1 MKKKSVKVNAVLN
14 AFRTL
19 INILFPLIT
28 FKYASQVLI
37 ADNLGKVNFATSIIS
52 YFILI
57 ADFGITTYAAREGAK
72 YRRNKKAFQEFAL
85 DMFSLNIVTTL
96 ISYLILG
103 ISLVVWN
110 DIRSYRY
117 VIIIQSIS
125 LIFTLIGAAWVNTL
139 YEDYKSILYRSVAV
153 QVLSLI
159 LLLLLVKE
167 SDDYYQYAAISVLAQ
182 SGTNLFNYFY
192 IRKRYCQ
199 LHFRFRKQMFTY
211 IKPLMVLCGISV
223 TTTIYVNIDTTMIGL
238 FGSDVDVAYYAVAVK
253 VYNVVK
259 ALLAAII
266 IVCIPRLTE
275 LNYKGKELEYKNMA
289 YKTENMLLTLTIP
302 FIVGLIVLS
311 KEAIIVV
318 SGNEYLSSV
327 PTLKILCIAIL
338 FSIIATYITDV
349 IILPKG
355 YEKGA
360 FLASAVSAIVNIVL
374 NFWFIPHYGYN
385 GAAMTTV
392 ISEAIVVLI
401 NIIYVYY
408 KEKNNLIY
416 IFNKAIF
423 INAVKCII
431 GVALFVF
438 VDYWIYINVQNIL
451 LRIVLILI
459 SSSIIYVL
467 SLFILK
473 HELVSSYINNKKNIN
488 GGKRECHYLKKKH

>member
-1 MKKKSVKVNAVLN
+1 MQKKSVKANAVLN

-28 FKYASQVLI
+28 FKYASQVLA
-37 ADNLGKVNFATSIIS
+37 ADSIGKVNFSTSIIS
-52 YFILI
+52 YFVLI

-72 YRRNKKAFQEFAL
+72 YRRDKKAFQEFAL
-85 DMFSLNIVTTL
+85 DIFSLNIVTTL
-96 ISYLILG
+96 ISYLVLG
-103 ISLVVWN
+103 ISLIVWN
-110 DIRSYRY
+110 DIRAYRY

-125 LIFTLIGAAWVNTL
+125 LVFNLVGAAWVNTL
-139 YEDYKSILYRSVAV
+139 YEDYKSILYRSVGV

-167 SDDYYQYAAISVLAQ
+167 SDDFYRYAAISVLAQ
-182 SGTNLFNYFY
+182 SGMNLFNYFY

-199 LHFRFRKQMFTY
+199 LHFRFSKQMFTY
-211 IKPLMVLCGISV
+211 IRPLIVLFGISV

-238 FGSDVDVAYYAVAVK
+238 FGSDVDVAYYTVAVK

-275 LNYKGKELEYKNMA
+275 LNYKGKKIEYKNMA
-289 YKTENMLLTLTIP
+289 YKTENMLLTLTLP
-302 FIVGLIVLS
+302 LIVGLIVLS
-311 KEAIIVV
+311 KEAVLIV
-318 SGNEYLSSV
+318 SGKEYLSSV
-327 PTLKILCIAIL
+327 PTLRILCIAIL
-338 FSIIATYITDV
+338 FSIVATYITDV

-385 GAAMTTV
+385 GAAITTV
-392 ISEAIVVLI
+392 ISEAVVMI
-401 NIIYVYY
+401 IDIIYIYY
-408 KEKNNLIY
+408 KEKSNLIY
-416 IFNKAIF
+416 IFNKSIF
-423 INAVKCII
+423 INMIKCII
-431 GVALFVF
+431 GVVLFVLI
-438 VDYWIYINVQNIL
+438 DYVIYLNVQNVFW
-451 LRIVLILI
+451 RIVLILI
-459 SSSIIYVL
+459 SSSIIYAL

-473 HELVSSYINNKKNIN
+473 HELISSYINNKKI
-488 GGKRECHYLKKKH
+488 

>member
-1 MKKKSVKVNAVLN
+1 MQKKSVKANAVLN

-28 FKYASQVLI
+28 FKYASQVLA
-37 ADNLGKVNFATSIIS
+37 ADSLGKVNFSTSIIS
-52 YFILI
+52 YFVLI

-72 YRRNKKAFQEFAL
+72 YRRDKKAFQEFAL
-85 DMFSLNIVTTL
+85 DIFSLNILTTL
-96 ISYLILG
+96 ISYLVLG

-110 DIRSYRY
+110 DIRAYRY

-125 LIFTLIGAAWVNTL
+125 LVFNLIGAAWVNTL
-139 YEDYKSILYRSVAV
+139 YEDYKSILYRSVGV
-153 QVLSLI
+153 QILSLI

-167 SDDYYQYAAISVLAQ
+167 SDDFYRYAAISVLAQ
-182 SGTNLFNYFY
+182 SGMNLFNYFY

-199 LHFRFRKQMFTY
+199 LHFRFSKQMFTY
-211 IKPLMVLCGISV
+211 IRPLIVLFGISV

-238 FGSDVDVAYYAVAVK
+238 FGSDVDVAYYTVAVK

-275 LNYKGKELEYKNMA
+275 LNYKGKKMEYKNMA

-302 FIVGLIVLS
+302 LIVGLIVLS
-311 KEAIIVV
+311 KEAVIIV
-318 SGNEYLSSV
+318 SGKEYLSSV
-327 PTLKILCIAIL
+327 PTLRILCIAIL
-338 FSIIATYITDV
+338 FSIVATYITDV

-385 GAAMTTV
+385 GAAITTV
-392 ISEAIVVLI
+392 ISEAVVMI
-401 NIIYVYY
+401 IDIIYIYY
-408 KEKNNLIY
+408 REKSNLIY
-416 IFNKAIF
+416 IFNKSIF
-423 INAVKCII
+423 INMIKCII
-431 GVALFVF
+431 GVVLFVLI
-438 VDYWIYINVQNIL
+438 DYVIYLNVQNVFW
-451 LRIVLILI
+451 RIVLILI
-459 SSSIIYVL
+459 SSSIIYAL
-467 SLFILK
+467 SLFMLK
-473 HELVSSYINNKKNIN
+473 HELISSYINNK
-488 GGKRECHYLKKKH
+488 

>member
-1 MKKKSVKVNAVLN
+1 MQKKSVKANAVLN

-28 FKYASQVLI
+28 FKYASQVLA
-37 ADNLGKVNFATSIIS
+37 ADSLGKVNFSTSIIS
-52 YFILI
+52 YFVLI

-72 YRRNKKAFQEFAL
+72 YRRDKKAFQEFAL
-85 DMFSLNIVTTL
+85 DIFSLNIVTTL
-96 ISYLILG
+96 ISYLVLG

-110 DIRSYRY
+110 DIRAYRY

-125 LIFTLIGAAWVNTL
+125 LVFNLIGAAWVNTL
-139 YEDYKSILYRSVAV
+139 YEDYKSILYRSVGV
-153 QVLSLI
+153 QILSLI

-167 SDDYYQYAAISVLAQ
+167 SDDFYRYAAISVLAQ
-182 SGTNLFNYFY
+182 SGMNLFNYFY

-199 LHFRFRKQMFTY
+199 LHFRFSKQMFTY
-211 IKPLMVLCGISV
+211 IRPLIVLFGISV

-238 FGSDVDVAYYAVAVK
+238 FGSDVDVAYYTVAVK

-275 LNYKGKELEYKNMA
+275 LNYKGKKMEYKNMA

-302 FIVGLIVLS
+302 LIVGLIVLS
-311 KEAIIVV
+311 KEAVIIV
-318 SGNEYLSSV
+318 SGKEYLSSV
-327 PTLKILCIAIL
+327 PTLRILCIAIL
-338 FSIIATYITDV
+338 FSIVATYITDV

-385 GAAMTTV
+385 GAAITTV
-392 ISEAIVVLI
+392 ISEAVVMI
-401 NIIYVYY
+401 IDIIYIYY
-408 KEKNNLIY
+408 REKSNLIY
-416 IFNKAIF
+416 IFNKSIF
-423 INAVKCII
+423 INMIKCII
-431 GVALFVF
+431 GVVLFVLI
-438 VDYWIYINVQNIL
+438 DYVIYLNVQNVFW
-451 LRIVLILI
+451 RIVLILI
-459 SSSIIYVL
+459 SSSIIYAL
-467 SLFILK
+467 SLFMLK
-473 HELVSSYINNKKNIN
+473 HELISSYINNKKI
-488 GGKRECHYLKKKH
+488 